1 MHLTFYEKE
10 KILLHMAG
18 ELAKKRLKRGLKL
31 NYPESVSLIT
41 SYVMEGA
48 RDGKTVK
55 ELMNEAESILNEK
68 QVMDGVYEL
77 LNNVQVEA
85 TFPDG
90 TKLVTIHIKNEKK
103 KGKKTIIINK
113 NDTTNNL
120 IPGEYDLVKKDIL
133 LLPGRSRIERVV
145 LNSGN
150 RPIQVGSHFHFYE
163 TNLALHFDRNGTKG
177 YRLDIPSGRSI
188 RFEPGKT
195 KEVTLVKIG
204 GSRKIYGFSGK
215 ENTRI

>member
-31 NYPESVSLIT
+31 NYPESIALIT
-41 SYVMEGA
+41 HYVMEGA

-55 ELMNEAESILNEK
+55 ELMNEAREILKED

-90 TKLVTIHIKNEKK
+90 TKLVTIHNPIK
-103 KGKKTIIINK
+103 TNK
-113 NDTTNNL
+113 NSNI
-120 IPGEYDLVKKDIL
+120 IPGEYDLIQEDIVL
-133 LLPGRSRIERVV
+133 SPGRSRIERVV
-145 LNSGN
+145 FNSGS
-150 RPIQVGSHFHFYE
+150 RPIQIGSHFHFYE
-163 TNLALHFDRNGTKG
+163 TNIALHFDRSGTKG
-177 YRLDIPSGRSI
+177 YRLDIPSGRSV
-188 RFEPGKT
+188 RFEPGET

-204 GSRKIYGFSGK
+204 GSQKIYGFSGK
-215 ENTRI
+215 ENMI

>member
-31 NYPESVSLIT
+31 NYPESLALIT
-41 SYVMEGA
+41 HYVMEGA

-55 ELMNEAESILNEK
+55 DLMHEAGNILNDE

-90 TKLVTIHIKNEKK
+90 TKLVTVHHPIKKN
-103 KGKKTIIINK
+103 GKKNS
-113 NDTTNNL
+113 NL
-120 IPGEYDLVKKDIL
+120 IPGQYNLLKEDIVL
-133 LLPGRSRIERVV
+133 FPGRSRIERTVS
-145 LNSGN
+145 NKGT
-150 RPIQVGSHFHFYE
+150 RPIQIGSHFHFYE
-163 TNLALHFDRNGTKG
+163 TNSALLFEREGTKG
-177 YRLDIPSGRSI
+177 YRLDLPSGRSI
-188 RFEPGKT
+188 RFEPGET
-195 KEVTLVKIG
+195 KKVVLVEIG
-204 GSRKIYGFSGK
+204 GSKKIYGFSGK
-215 ENTRI
+215 ENTPI

>member
-10 KILLHMAG
+10 KIILHMAG

-31 NYPESVSLIT
+31 NYPESIAFIT
-41 SYVMEGA
+41 HYVMEGA

-55 ELMNEAESILNEK
+55 ELIYEAGNILHDG

-77 LNNVQVEA
+77 LHNIQIEA

-90 TKLVTIHIKNEKK
+90 TKLVTIHNPIKKILKK
-103 KGKKTIIINK
+103 KSNF
-113 NDTTNNL
+113 
-120 IPGEYDLVKKDIL
+120 IPGQYKLLQEDIF
-133 LLPGRSRIERVV
+133 LLPGRSRIKRIVS
-145 LNSGN
+145 NMGD

-163 TNLALHFDRNGTKG
+163 TNISLHFDRNGTKG

-188 RFEPGKT
+188 RFEPGEK
-195 KEVTLVKIG
+195 KEIFLVKIG
-204 GSRKIYGFSGK
+204 GSKKIYGFSGK
-215 ENTRI
+215 ENMKI

>member
-1 MHLTFYEKE
+1 MHLTSYEKE

-31 NYPESVSLIT
+31 NYPESLALIT
-41 SYVMEGA
+41 HYVMEGA

-55 ELMNEAESILNEK
+55 ELMYEAGNILNNE

-77 LNNVQVEA
+77 LNNVQIEA

-90 TKLVTIHIKNEKK
+90 TKLVTVHNPIKK
-103 KGKKTIIINK
+103 KNKEITSKTIPGQY
-113 NDTTNNL
+113 NL
-120 IPGEYDLVKKDIL
+120 LEEDIIL
-133 LLPGRSRIERVV
+133 LSGRPRIKRIVS
-145 LNSGN
+145 NTGS

-163 TNLALHFDRNGTKG
+163 VNSSLTFDREGTKG

-188 RFEPGKT
+188 RFEPGET
-195 KEVTLVKIG
+195 KEILLVEIG
-204 GSRKIYGFSGK
+204 GMKKIYGFSGK
-215 ENTRI
+215 ENTTI

>member
-31 NYPESVSLIT
+31 NYPESVALIT
-41 SYVMEGA
+41 HYVMEGA

-55 ELMNEAESILNEK
+55 ELMNEARDILKED

-90 TKLVTIHIKNEKK
+90 TKLVTIHNPIK
-103 KGKKTIIINK
+103 TNK
-113 NDTTNNL
+113 NSNI
-120 IPGEYDLVKKDIL
+120 IPGEYDLIQEDIVL
-133 LLPGRSRIERVV
+133 SPGRSRIERVV
-145 LNSGN
+145 FNSGS
-150 RPIQVGSHFHFYE
+150 RPIQIGSHFHFYE
-163 TNLALHFDRNGTKG
+163 TNIALHFDRSGTKG
-177 YRLDIPSGRSI
+177 YRLDIPSGRSV
-188 RFEPGKT
+188 RFEPGET

-204 GSRKIYGFSGK
+204 GSQKIYGFSGK
-215 ENTRI
+215 ENMI